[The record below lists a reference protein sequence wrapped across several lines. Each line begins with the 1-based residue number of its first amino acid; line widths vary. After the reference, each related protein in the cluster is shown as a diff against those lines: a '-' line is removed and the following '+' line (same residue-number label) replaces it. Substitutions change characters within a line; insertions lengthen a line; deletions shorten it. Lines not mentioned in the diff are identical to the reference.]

1 MANGGRPVKYGQ
13 CWVFSAV
20 VATSKIT
27 MHQILVCRAIGLPC
41 RSVSNFVSGHD
52 TNQSLTIDK
61 FYAKNGKRMEGL
73 RRPAIGHNDSIWNF
87 HVWDEVFMARPDL
100 PRGYGG
106 WQAIDATPQ
115 EVSDSKNSFCKIC
128 FLF

>member
-1 MANGGRPVKYGQ
+1 
-13 CWVFSAV
+13 
-20 VATSKIT
+20 
-27 MHQILVCRAIGLPC
+27 
-41 RSVSNFVSGHD
+41 
-52 TNQSLTIDK
+52 
-61 FYAKNGKRMEGL
+61 MEGL

-115 EVSDSKNSFCKIC
+115 EVSDSKNSFCKRCVLFRCVLGKFQCGPASVAAVKNGMIGLGYDVH
-128 FLF
+128 FLFAEVNADLVQFAEDEESSWGFRRSNSNYYQ